1 MFTARWLQDAL
12 DGRQSFGIGFRL
24 CGSRR
29 LRRAS
34 TQPNLRAS
42 MIGWYISA
50 TQYGWRNQP
59 QSQSA
64 DGPREIRRDQ
74 TEMRAAHGHVRRPNQ
89 PEVIASNMLTLAGI
103 KLRVGN
109 SKRAMVC
116 CAWPLTHQKSKM
128 VRAPCAA
135 GIIALRVSSLSLTPA
150 GVSTFEARC

>member
-89 PEVIASNMLTLAGI
+89 PEVIASNMLTPAGI
-103 KLRVGN
+103 ELRVETRSGLWFAAHGLSRTKN
-109 SKRAMVC
+109 PKWSERRARQ
-116 CAWPLTHQKSKM
+116 ASS
-128 VRAPCAA
+128 RFEF
-135 GIIALRVSSLSLTPA
+135 RVSA
-150 GVSTFEARC
+150 